1 MFIIEE
7 RTADFIASIS
17 LDECEWSHRTI
28 ATYETQE
35 QADEAFSEYLAH
47 PYRVGD
53 TRYAYALLSDNVVVS
68 YIDIYEAEHEMKDFL
83 RAIDGMP
90 PKKIILKK
98 VIPRHESVFRTI
110 EKLTCHDEIAGILAV
125 NGLSHLNVK
134 HVCRYLKQHSVDEL
148 MARHRQQQEKYHQKR
163 AEKRARN
170 ARKK

>member
-17 LDECEWSHRTI
+17 LDECEWTHRTI
-28 ATYETQE
+28 ATFETQE
-35 QADEAFSEYLAH
+35 QADKAFSEYLAH

-68 YIDIYEAEHEMKDFL
+68 YIDLYEAEEFL
-83 RAIDGMP
+83 SAVAGMP

-110 EKLTCHDEIAGILAV
+110 ENLTCHDEIAGILAA

-134 HVCRYLKQHSVDEL
+134 HVCSYLKQHSVDEL
-148 MARHRQQQEKYHQKR
+148 MAHHRQQQEKYHQKR
-163 AEKRARN
+163 AEKRTRN